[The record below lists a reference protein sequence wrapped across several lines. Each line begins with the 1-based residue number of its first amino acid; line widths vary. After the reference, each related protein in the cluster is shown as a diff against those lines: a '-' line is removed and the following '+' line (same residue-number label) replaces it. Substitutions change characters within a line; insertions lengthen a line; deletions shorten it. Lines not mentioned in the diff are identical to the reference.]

1 MVKRGADR
9 PSPGYHP
16 VNRVWPSQRGPQIPK
31 LGELGRLVNIARI
44 SSMGPMFLKISNRG
58 SSRLCFSRNTGGRI
72 KFWEILL
79 VILSNL
85 GDYTE

>member
-16 VNRVWPSQRGPQIPK
+16 VNRVWPSQKGPQIGK
-31 LGELGRLVNIARI
+31 LGELGRLDNIARI
-44 SSMGPMFLKISNRG
+44 SSMGPMFLKISKRW
-58 SSRLCFSRNTGGRI
+58 SSRLFFSRNRGGRI
-72 KFWEILL
+72 KSWEILL